1 MIKKALILEYF
12 TVGYNILEGVV
23 SILVGLSAG
32 SIALVGF
39 GLDSFVESLSGGI
52 MIWRLKKYDV
62 ANKEEEKKIEK
73 KAIRLI
79 AVSLFILAAYIL
91 FESMRKLYLR
101 EIPEPSFWGIL
112 IAVISITIMIPLFI
126 LKNRI
131 GRSKNLGSLLTD
143 AKQTI
148 ACIFLSLALL
158 LGLGL
163 NYFYGLW
170 WADPVAA
177 LVIAGFL
184 IKEGFSALFSNRLRP

>member
-52 MIWRLKKYDV
+52 MIWRLKKCDV
-62 ANKEEEKKIEK
+62 VNKEEEKKIEK

-131 GRSKNLGSLLTD
+131 GRSKNLGSLLID

-170 WADPVAA
+170 WADPAAA
-177 LVIAGFL
+177 LVIVGFL
-184 IKEGFSALFSNRLRP
+184 IKEGFSALRNKRFV